1 MPALPESSNRALLI
15 DTNVVLDV
23 ILGRLPWA
31 SEGALLVDAVAR
43 QQARGFVAAHT
54 ITTVYYIVEKTRGR
68 AIAAT
73 AVGDLL
79 QVLTVV
85 PLDGADFQRALALN
99 LQDFED
105 AVQVAAYLKAGAEY
119 LVTRN
124 GKDYRGAP
132 LTPHTPG
139 EMLGILGHEAS

>member
-1 MPALPESSNRALLI
+1 MSAPSVSPPAALLI

-23 ILGRLPWA
+23 ILGRVPWA

-43 QQARGFVAAHT
+43 QQARGFVAAHS
-54 ITTVYYIVEKTRGR
+54 ITTVYYFVEKERGR
-68 AIAAT
+68 AIAVT
-73 AVGDLL
+73 AVSDLL

-85 PLDGADFQRALALN
+85 PIDAADFQRALALN
-99 LQDFED
+99 LKDFED
-105 AVQVAAYLKAGAEY
+105 AVQVAACLKAGAQY

-139 EMLGILGHEAS
+139 EMLGILGR